1 MINVDYIKSMI
12 IRTPFE
18 RAAIRARR
26 ISARIRYRN
35 RPELR
40 DLLLES
46 DRVER
51 AVERLV
57 GERSNCIDV
66 GCHLGS
72 MLSLLTRLAPEGKH
86 MAFEPIPQKAE
97 WLRGK
102 FPEVEVKQVALG
114 ETSGKITFFESLT
127 RSGFSGLRG
136 TGDPQDEVNEIVV
149 DCERLDQYII
159 EGHPIA
165 FIKLD
170 IEGAEFL
177 VLRGAVELIRCDHPS
192 LLFESAPGGV
202 ERFGQTRR
210 EFFAF
215 LTEELGYSIFLAE
228 DFLTGRG
235 RLDWDRFDDAH
246 NYPFKALN
254 YLAIPR

>member
-1 MINVDYIKSMI
+1 MK
-12 IRTPFE
+12 
-18 RAAIRARR
+18 
-26 ISARIRYRN
+26 
-35 RPELR
+35 
-40 DLLLES
+40 
-46 DRVER
+46 
-51 AVERLV
+51 
-57 GERSNCIDV
+57 
-66 GCHLGS
+66 
-72 MLSLLTRLAPEGKH
+72 
-86 MAFEPIPQKAE
+86 
-97 WLRGK
+97 
-102 FPEVEVKQVALG
+102 
-114 ETSGKITFFESLT
+114 
-127 RSGFSGLRG
+127 
-136 TGDPQDEVNEIVV
+136 
-149 DCERLDQYII
+149 

-177 VLRGAVELIRCDHPS
+177 VLRGAVELIRRDHPS
-192 LLFESAPGGV
+192 LLFESAPGCV
-202 ERFGQTRR
+202 ERFGRTRR